1 MNGLED
7 LQAEGNV
14 RACLWRALH
23 SAESPERAS
32 YFSQEEDRI
41 QEHSRK
47 PQEVT
52 SMHPSSPGAI
62 EAEGCQ
68 RGKLFVY
75 VLEANASGSVVTT
88 GGKVLI
94 EKCRCKRRDGRT

>member
-1 MNGLED
+1 MKGLEG

-41 QEHSRK
+41 QGDPRK
-47 PQEVT
+47 PREVT
-52 SMHPSSPGAI
+52 SLQPSSPGAM

-68 RGKLFVY
+68 RGKLYVY
-75 VLEANASGSVVTT
+75 VLEANASGPVQRV
-88 GGKVLI
+88 
-94 EKCRCKRRDGRT
+94 ERC